1 MTLNYPLITPNY
13 PLISNNSQMHLNQ
26 YVFSILDDIAKDC
39 FACPSIVS
47 FANYP
52 LMTLEIA
59 LNYLLITVNYPLITH
74 MHG

>member
-1 MTLNYPLITPNY
+1 
-13 PLISNNSQMHLNQ
+13 MHLNQ

-52 LMTLEIA
+52 LMTLD
-59 LNYLLITVNYPLITH
+59 VNCIGL
-74 MHG
+74 MMMMM